1 MLDSKLL
8 LRDLT
13 LMRQEKHLVTPAPR
27 IASHFLN
34 YSIIYIIYEGDVSAN
49 SAPPKN
55 VENIEIVK
63 TASRPIRHPRGCIGA
78 SNGASTALK
87 LPGKPEIH
95 VFFVRL
101 YTYSGP

>member
-1 MLDSKLL
+1 MVLGIGRK
-8 LRDLT
+8 T
-13 LMRQEKHLVTPAPR
+13 LARWGQGIGRRRRYHD
-27 IASHFLN
+27 IH
-34 YSIIYIIYEGDVSAN
+34 EGDGSAN

-63 TASRPIRHPRGCIGA
+63 TASRPVWHPGGCIGA

-101 YTYSGP
+101 YTYAGP

>member
-1 MLDSKLL
+1 MILYIRTYVVQYDTKIGNIGME
-8 LRDLT
+8 LRL
-13 LMRQEKHLVTPAPR
+13 
-27 IASHFLN
+27 S
-34 YSIIYIIYEGDVSAN
+34 YEGDVSAN

-55 VENIEIVK
+55 VENIEIPRMAV
-63 TASRPIRHPRGCIGA
+63 RPIRHPRGCIGA

-87 LPGKPEIH
+87 FPGKPEIH

>member
-1 MLDSKLL
+1 MMGKLKRRL
-8 LRDLT
+8 ILILYCDT
-13 LMRQEKHLVTPAPR
+13 
-27 IASHFLN
+27 
-34 YSIIYIIYEGDVSAN
+34 YEGDVSAN

-63 TASRPIRHPRGCIGA
+63 TASRPVWHPGGCIGA

-101 YTYSGP
+101 YTYAGP

>member
-1 MLDSKLL
+1 MILYIRTYVVQYDTKIGNIGME
-8 LRDLT
+8 LRL
-13 LMRQEKHLVTPAPR
+13 
-27 IASHFLN
+27 S
-34 YSIIYIIYEGDVSAN
+34 YEGDVSAN

-63 TASRPIRHPRGCIGA
+63 TASRPVWHPGGCIGA

-101 YTYSGP
+101 YTYAGP

>member
-1 MLDSKLL
+1 MASSHTKISLVKHVALLD
-8 LRDLT
+8 
-13 LMRQEKHLVTPAPR
+13 MRIQYEILWV
-27 IASHFLN
+27 FLIRL
-34 YSIIYIIYEGDVSAN
+34 YHIIIYEGDVSAN
-49 SAPPKN
+49 TTPPKN

-63 TASRPIRHPRGCIGA
+63 TASRPVWHPGGCIGA

>member
-1 MLDSKLL
+1 
-8 LRDLT
+8 
-13 LMRQEKHLVTPAPR
+13 MRNVVGFCLGP
-27 IASHFLN
+27 FM
-34 YSIIYIIYEGDVSAN
+34 YEGDVSAN

-63 TASRPIRHPRGCIGA
+63 TASRPVWHPGGCIGA

-101 YTYSGP
+101 YTYAGP

>member
-1 MLDSKLL
+1 MGMGL
-8 LRDLT
+8 
-13 LMRQEKHLVTPAPR
+13 EIGPAPER
-27 IASHFLN
+27 SRSWTSWKSYH
-34 YSIIYIIYEGDVSAN
+34 IYEGEGSAN
-49 SAPPKN
+49 TTPPKN
-55 VENIEIVK
+55 VENIEFVK
-63 TASRPIRHPRGCIGA
+63 TASRPVWHPGGCIGA

>member
-1 MLDSKLL
+1 MRFSVLISLCKLY
-8 LRDLT
+8 
-13 LMRQEKHLVTPAPR
+13 H
-27 IASHFLN
+27 
-34 YSIIYIIYEGDVSAN
+34 IIYEGDLSAN
-49 SAPPKN
+49 PTPPPE

-63 TASRPIRHPRGCIGA
+63 TASRPVWHPGGCIGA

-95 VFFVRL
+95 VIFVRL

>member
-1 MLDSKLL
+1 MSLATRQRGGNIKLKVS
-8 LRDLT
+8 T
-13 LMRQEKHLVTPAPR
+13 LKEEEEDGERKKD
-27 IASHFLN
+27 IS
-34 YSIIYIIYEGDVSAN
+34 YEGDLSAN
-49 SAPPKN
+49 STPPKN

-63 TASRPIRHPRGCIGA
+63 TASRPVWHPGGCIGA

-101 YTYSGP
+101 YMYSGP

>member
-1 MLDSKLL
+1 M
-8 LRDLT
+8 
-13 LMRQEKHLVTPAPR
+13 TPPPQGPQGLPNAPPADPGR
-27 IASHFLN
+27 AQDIAFRWWDPVMT
-34 YSIIYIIYEGDVSAN
+34 YIYEGDGSAN

-63 TASRPIRHPRGCIGA
+63 TASRPVWHPRGCIGA

-101 YTYSGP
+101 YTYAGP